1 LKGESLMNK
10 PYQIAAG
17 RAVQRVRQWAEE
29 KNPVVQLLLPMVEI
43 LALAKQ
49 GAGELMREAGLRM
62 MLLAIQ
68 QEADALTG
76 AKHQRGAD
84 RQAYRWSREDGFV
97 VVDGQKVPIQ
107 RGRLRGKNGGEVRL
121 GTYELFQQTRRLDEE
136 VWWKM
141 LRGLTT
147 RNYPLVTRS
156 FAEAYGIEKSA
167 TSERFIQASRDKLKG
182 LMERP
187 LGDLQLCAIVVDG
200 TPFKGRQMIAAI
212 GVGND
217 GKKTVL
223 GLREGATENATVV
236 RELLEDL
243 ARRGLDFSTPRLYVL
258 DGAKALHSA
267 VKRHAGEAAVIQRC
281 QAHKRRNVLEQLSDE
296 YQPGIERKLT
306 AAYAMVEYADA
317 RRALEQ
323 LHKELERINPSAA
336 RSLEEGM
343 EETLTLHK
351 LRVPELLRKS
361 LASTNIIESAFSVA
375 EELCRRVKRWREGDH
390 RERWAGS
397 ALLLAETKFR
407 RLKGYREVPQLLTA
421 LVHHGIKKGVAAQ
434 AKTA

>member
-1 LKGESLMNK
+1 MKK
-10 PYQIAAG
+10 PYQIAGG

-29 KNPVVQLLLPMVEI
+29 KNPVVQLMLPMVEI
-43 LALAKQ
+43 LTLAKR
-49 GAGELMREAGLRM
+49 GAGELVREAGLRM
-62 MLLAIQ
+62 ILLAIA
-68 QEADALTG
+68 QEAEALTG
-76 AKHQRGAD
+76 APHQQFPD
-84 RQAYRWSREDGFV
+84 RQAHRWSREDGFV
-97 VVDGQKVPIQ
+97 VVDGQKVPIE
-107 RGRLRGKNGGEVRL
+107 RRRLRGKNGGEIRL
-121 GTYELFQQTRRLDEE
+121 GTYELFQQTRPLEEE

-156 FAEAYGIEKSA
+156 FAQAYGIEKSA
-167 TSERFIQASRDKLKG
+167 TSERFIQASRDKLKE

-187 LGDLQLCAIVVDG
+187 LGEVKLCAIVIDG

-217 GKKTVL
+217 GKKVVL

-243 ARRGLDFSTPRLYVL
+243 ARRALDFSTPRLYVL
-258 DGAKALHSA
+258 DGAKALYTA
-267 VKRHAGEAAVIQRC
+267 VKRHAGEAALVQRC
-281 QAHKRRNVLEQLSDE
+281 QVHKRRNVLEQLPEE
-296 YQPGIERKLT
+296 YQAGIERKLL
-306 AAYAMVEYADA
+306 AAYGMVEHADA

-323 LHKELERINPSAA
+323 LHGELDRLNPSAA

-343 EETLTLHK
+343 EETLTVHK

-397 ALLLAETKFR
+397 ALLLAESKFR
-407 RLKGYREVPQLLTA
+407 RVRGHKEIPALLTA
-421 LVHHGIKKGVAAQ
+421 LADHGVRKGLAVKAR
-434 AKTA
+434 TA

>member
-1 LKGESLMNK
+1 MRK
-10 PYQIAAG
+10 PYQITGA
-17 RAVQRVRQWAEE
+17 RAVQRVRRWAE
-29 KNPVVQLLLPMVEI
+29 KDNPIVQLVLPMIEI

-49 GAGELMREAGLRM
+49 SAGELVREAGLRTI
-62 MLLAIQ
+62 LLAIAE
-68 QEADALTG
+68 EAAALTG
-76 AKHQRGAD
+76 KRHQQWPE
-84 RQAYRWSREDGFV
+84 RQAHRWSREGGFV
-97 VVDGQKVPIQ
+97 VVDGQKVPIERQ
-107 RGRLRGKNGGEVRL
+107 RLRSTSGGEVRL
-121 GTYELFQQTRRLDEE
+121 GTYELFQQTRTLDDD

-156 FAEAYGIEKSA
+156 FAQAYGIEKST
-167 TSERFIQASRDKLKG
+167 TSERFIQASRDKLQE

-187 LGDLQLCAIVVDG
+187 LGGLKLCAIVIDG
-200 TPFKGRQMIAAI
+200 TPFKGRQMIAAL
-212 GVGND
+212 GVGQD

-236 RELLEDL
+236 REMLEDL

-267 VKRHAGEAAVIQRC
+267 VKRQAGEAALIQRC
-281 QAHKRRNVLEQLSDE
+281 QVHKRRNVLDQLPDE
-296 YQPGIERKLT
+296 YQPGLDRQLL
-306 AAYAMVEYADA
+306 AAYAMTDYTEA
-317 RRALEQ
+317 RRALDQ
-323 LHKELERINPSAA
+323 IHRELDRINPSAG

-343 EETLTLHK
+343 EETLTVHK

-361 LASTNIIESAFSVA
+361 LSSTNLIESAFSVA
-375 EELCRRVKRWREGDH
+375 EDLCRRVKRWREGDH

-397 ALLLAETKFR
+397 ALLLAESKFR
-407 RLKGYREVPQLLTA
+407 RLKGYREIPLLVTA
-421 LVHHGIKKGVAAQ
+421 LADFPSKKGLAVK

>member
-1 LKGESLMNK
+1 MKK

-29 KNPVVQLLLPMVEI
+29 KNPAVQLVLPMVEI
-43 LALAKQ
+43 LTLAKQ
-49 GAGELMREAGLRM
+49 GAGELIRQTGLQLI
-62 MLLAIQ
+62 LLAMT
-68 QEADALTG
+68 QEMESLTG
-76 AKHQRGAD
+76 ARYERSPG
-84 RQAYRWSREDGFV
+84 RQARRWSREDGFV
-97 VVDGQKVPIQ
+97 VVDGQKVPLERQ
-107 RGRLRGKNGGEVRL
+107 RLRGRDGGEVRL
-121 GTYELFQQTRRLDEE
+121 GTYELFQQTRHLDDQ

-156 FAEAYGIEKSA
+156 FTEAYGIEKSA
-167 TSERFIQASRDKLKG
+167 ISERFIQASREKLKA

-187 LGDLQLCAIVVDG
+187 LSELKLCAMVIDG

-212 GVGND
+212 GVGID
-217 GKKTVL
+217 GEKTVL

-243 ARRGLDFSTPRLYVL
+243 AGRGLDFMTPKLYVL
-258 DGAKALHSA
+258 DGAKALSAA
-267 VKRHAGEAAVIQRC
+267 VKRHAGQDALIQRC
-281 QAHKRRNVLEQLSDE
+281 QVHKRRNVLDQLPDQ

-306 AAYAMVEYADA
+306 AAYAMTGEADA
-317 RRALEQ
+317 RRALDQ
-323 LHKELERINPSAA
+323 IHRELERINPSAA
-336 RSLEEGM
+336 RSLDEGM
-343 EETLTLHK
+343 EETLTVHK
-351 LRVPELLRKS
+351 LQMPEMLRKS

-397 ALLLAETKFR
+397 ALLLAESKFR
-407 RLKGYREVPQLLTA
+407 RVKGYKEIPKLLSTLA
-421 LVHHGIKKGVAAQ
+421 DHGRKGLASK

>member
-1 LKGESLMNK
+1 
-10 PYQIAAG
+10 
-17 RAVQRVRQWAEE
+17 
-29 KNPVVQLLLPMVEI
+29 VQLVLPMVEI
-43 LALAKQ
+43 LTLAKQ
-49 GAGELMREAGLRM
+49 GAGELIRQTGLQLI
-62 MLLAIQ
+62 LLAMT
-68 QEADALTG
+68 QEMEALTG
-76 AKHQRGAD
+76 ARYERSPG
-84 RQAYRWSREDGFV
+84 RQARRWSREDGFV
-97 VVDGQKVPIQ
+97 VVDGQKVPLERQ
-107 RGRLRGKNGGEVRL
+107 RLRGKDGGEVRL
-121 GTYELFQQTRRLDEE
+121 GTYEMFQQTRHLDDQ

-167 TSERFIQASRDKLKG
+167 ISERFIQASREKLKA

-187 LGDLQLCAIVVDG
+187 LSEWKLCAIVIDG

-212 GVGND
+212 GVGID

-243 ARRGLDFSTPRLYVL
+243 AGRGLDFMTPKLFVL
-258 DGAKALHSA
+258 DGAKALSAA
-267 VKRHAGEAAVIQRC
+267 VKRHAGQDALIQRC
-281 QAHKRRNVLEQLSDE
+281 QVHKRRNVLDQLPDE
-296 YQPGIERKLT
+296 YQAGIERKLI
-306 AAYAMVEYADA
+306 AAYAMTGEADA
-317 RRALEQ
+317 RRALDQ
-323 LHKELERINPSAA
+323 IHRELERINPSAA

-343 EETLTLHK
+343 EETLTVHK
-351 LRVPELLRKS
+351 VQMPEMLRKS

-375 EELCRRVKRWREGDH
+375 EELCRRVKRWRDGDH

-397 ALLLAETKFR
+397 ALLLAESKFR
-407 RLKGYREVPQLLTA
+407 RVKGYKEIPKLLSVLA
-421 LVHHGIKKGVAAQ
+421 DHGKQGLASK

>member
-1 LKGESLMNK
+1 MKK

-29 KNPVVQLLLPMVEI
+29 KNPGVQLVLPMIEI
-43 LALAKQ
+43 LTLAKQ
-49 GAGELMREAGLRM
+49 GAGELIRQTGLQLI
-62 MLLAIQ
+62 LLAMA
-68 QEADALTG
+68 QEVEALTG
-76 AKHQRGAD
+76 ARYERSPG
-84 RQAYRWSREDGFV
+84 RQAQRWSQEDGFV
-97 VVDGQKVPIQ
+97 VVDGQKVPLKRQ
-107 RGRLRGKNGGEVRL
+107 RLRGKDGGEVRL
-121 GTYELFQQTRRLDEE
+121 GTYELFQQTRNLDDQ

-167 TSERFIQASRDKLKG
+167 ISERFIQASREKLKA

-187 LGDLQLCAIVVDG
+187 LGELKLCAIIIDG

-243 ARRGLDFSTPRLYVL
+243 TGRGLDFMTPKLYVL
-258 DGAKALHSA
+258 DGAKALSAA
-267 VKRHAGEAAVIQRC
+267 VKRHAGQDALIQRC
-281 QAHKRRNVLEQLSDE
+281 QVHKRRNVMDQLPDE
-296 YQPGIERKLT
+296 YQPSIERKLI
-306 AAYAMVEYADA
+306 AAYAMTGEAEA
-317 RRALEQ
+317 RRALDQ
-323 LHKELERINPSAA
+323 IHRELERINPSAA

-343 EETLTLHK
+343 EETLTVHK
-351 LRVPELLRKS
+351 LQMPEMLRKS

-397 ALLLAETKFR
+397 ALLLAESKFR
-407 RLKGYREVPQLLTA
+407 RVKGYKDIPKLLSA
-421 LVHHGIKKGVAAQ
+421 LADHGKKGLASK

>member
-1 LKGESLMNK
+1 MKK

-17 RAVQRVRQWAEE
+17 RALQRVRQWAEE
-29 KNPVVQLLLPMVEI
+29 KNPVVQLMLPMVEI
-43 LALAKQ
+43 LTLAKR
-49 GAGELMREAGLRM
+49 GAGELVREAGLRM
-62 MLLAIQ
+62 ILLAIA
-68 QEADALTG
+68 QEAEALTG
-76 AKHQRGAD
+76 APHQQFPG
-84 RQAYRWSREDGFV
+84 RQAHRWSREDGFV
-97 VVDGQKVPIQ
+97 VVDGQKVPIE
-107 RGRLRGKNGGEVRL
+107 RRRLRGQNGGEVRL
-121 GTYELFQQTRRLDEE
+121 GTYELFQQTRPLEDE

-156 FAEAYGIEKSA
+156 FAQAYGIEKSA
-167 TSERFIQASRDKLKG
+167 TSERFIRASRDKLKE

-187 LGDLQLCAIVVDG
+187 LGELKLCAMVIDG

-212 GVGND
+212 GVGSD
-217 GKKTVL
+217 GKKIVL

-243 ARRGLDFSTPRLYVL
+243 ARRGLDFATPRLYVL
-258 DGAKALHSA
+258 DGAKALYAA
-267 VKRHAGEAAVIQRC
+267 VKRHAGEAALVQRC
-281 QAHKRRNVLEQLSDE
+281 QVHKRRNVLEQLPDE
-296 YQPGIERKLT
+296 YQPGIERKLL
-306 AAYAMVEYADA
+306 AAYAMADHADA
-317 RRALEQ
+317 RRALDQ
-323 LHKELERINPSAA
+323 IHRELERINPSAA

-343 EETLTLHK
+343 EETLTVHK

-407 RLKGYREVPQLLTA
+407 RLKGYKEISQLVSA
-421 LVHHGIKKGVAAQ
+421 LADYGIKKGLAR
-434 AKTA
+434 KERTA

>member
-1 LKGESLMNK
+1 MKK
-10 PYQIAAG
+10 PYQIGAC

-29 KNPVVQLLLPMVEI
+29 KNPTVQLMLPMIEI

-49 GAGELMREAGLRM
+49 GAGELVREAGLRVI
-62 MLLAIQ
+62 LLAIQ
-68 QEADALTG
+68 QEADAMTG
-76 AKHQRGAD
+76 ARHEHGPD
-84 RQAYRWSREDGFV
+84 RQALRWSREDGFV
-97 VVDGQKVPIQ
+97 VVDGQKVPIE
-107 RGRLRGKNGGEVRL
+107 RRRLRSKNGGEVRL
-121 GTYELFQQTRRLDEE
+121 GTYELFQQTRTLEDE

-156 FAEAYGIEKSA
+156 FAQAYGIEKSA
-167 TSERFIQASRDKLKG
+167 TSERFIQASRGKLKE

-187 LGDLQLCAIVVDG
+187 LGELKLCAIVIDG
-200 TPFKGRQMIAAI
+200 TPFKGREMMAAI

-236 RELLEDL
+236 RELLEDM

-267 VKRHAGEAAVIQRC
+267 VKRHAGEAALMQRC
-281 QAHKRRNVLEQLSDE
+281 QAHKRRNVLEQLPDE
-296 YQPGIERKLT
+296 YQPGIERKLA
-306 AAYAMVEYADA
+306 AAYGMVEYADA

-323 LHKELERINPSAA
+323 LHKELDRINPSAA

-343 EETLTLHK
+343 EETLTVHK

-397 ALLLAETKFR
+397 ALLLAESKFR
-407 RLKGYREVPQLLTA
+407 RLKGYREIPQLVTA
-421 LVHHGIKKGVAAQ
+421 LADHGIKKGLAVKAR
-434 AKTA
+434 TA

>member
-1 LKGESLMNK
+1 MKK
-10 PYQIAAG
+10 PYQIAVG
-17 RAVQRVRQWAEE
+17 RAVQRVRRWAEE
-29 KNPVVQLLLPMVEI
+29 ENPAVQLVLPMVEI

-49 GAGELMREAGLRM
+49 GAGELIREAGLQLI
-62 MLLAIQ
+62 LLAMA
-68 QEADALTG
+68 QEVEALTG
-76 AKHQRGAD
+76 TRYQRSPG
-84 RQAYRWSREDGFV
+84 RQAQRWSREAGFV

-107 RGRLRGKNGGEVRL
+107 RRRLRGKDGGEIRL
-121 GTYELFQQTRRLDEE
+121 GTYELFQQVRNLDEH

-156 FAEAYGIEKSA
+156 FANAYGIEKSA
-167 TSERFIQASRDKLKG
+167 ISDRFIQASRDKLKE

-187 LGDLQLCAIVVDG
+187 LGELKLCAMVLDG

-212 GVGND
+212 GVAED

-258 DGAKALHSA
+258 DGAKALSAA
-267 VKRHAGEAAVIQRC
+267 VKRHAGEAAVLQRC
-281 QAHKRRNVLEQLSDE
+281 QVHKRRNVLEQLPDE
-296 YQPGIERKLT
+296 YQPGIERRLI
-306 AAYAMVEYADA
+306 AAYAMTGEADA

-323 LHKELERINPSAA
+323 IHRELERINPSAA

-343 EETLTLHK
+343 EETLTVHK
-351 LRVPELLRKS
+351 LRMPEMLRKS

-397 ALLLAETKFR
+397 ALLLAESKFR
-407 RLKGYREVPQLLTA
+407 RVKGYKEIPQLLSA
-421 LVHHGIKKGVAAQ
+421 LANHGIKKGVASA

>member
-1 LKGESLMNK
+1 MRK

-29 KNPVVQLLLPMVEI
+29 KNPAVQLVLPMVEI
-43 LALAKQ
+43 LALAKE
-49 GAGELMREAGLRM
+49 GAGELIRQTGLQL
-62 MLLAIQ
+62 MLLAMT
-68 QEADALTG
+68 QEIEALTG
-76 AKHQRGAD
+76 ARYERSPG
-84 RQAYRWSREDGFV
+84 RQARRWSREDGFV
-97 VVDGQKVPIQ
+97 VVDGQKVPLQ
-107 RGRLRGKNGGEVRL
+107 RQRLRGKDGGEIRL
-121 GTYELFQQTRRLDEE
+121 GTYELFQQTHNLEDQ

-156 FAEAYGIEKSA
+156 FAKAYGIEKS
-167 TSERFIQASRDKLKG
+167 TISERFIQASREKLKA

-187 LGDLQLCAIVVDG
+187 LGELKLCAILIDG

-217 GKKTVL
+217 GQKTVL

-243 ARRGLDFSTPRLYVL
+243 AARGLDFATPKLYVL
-258 DGAKALHSA
+258 DGAKALSAA
-267 VKRHAGEAAVIQRC
+267 VKRHAGQDALIQRC
-281 QAHKRRNVLEQLSDE
+281 QVHKRRNVMEQLPDE
-296 YQPGIERKLT
+296 YQPSIERKLI
-306 AAYAMVEYADA
+306 AAYAMTAEVDA

-323 LHKELERINPSAA
+323 IHRELERINPSAA

-343 EETLTLHK
+343 EETLTVHK
-351 LRVPELLRKS
+351 LQMPEMLRKS
-361 LASTNIIESAFSVA
+361 LSSTNIIESAFSVA
-375 EELCRRVKRWREGDH
+375 EELCRRVKRWRDGDH

-397 ALLLAETKFR
+397 ALLLAESKFR
-407 RLKGYREVPQLLTA
+407 RVKGYKEMPNLLSA
-421 LVHHGIKKGVAAQ
+421 LANHGKKGLASKT
-434 AKTA
+434 KTA

>member
-1 LKGESLMNK
+1 MKK
-10 PYQIAAG
+10 PYQIAGG
-17 RAVQRVRQWAEE
+17 RAVQRVRKWAEE
-29 KNPVVQLLLPMVEI
+29 ENPAVQLVLPMIEI
-43 LALAKQ
+43 LTLAKQ
-49 GAGELMREAGLRM
+49 GAGELIREAGLQLI
-62 MLLAIQ
+62 LLAMG
-68 QEADALTG
+68 QEIEALTG
-76 AKHQRGAD
+76 ARYQRSPS
-84 RQAYRWSREDGFV
+84 RQARRWSCEEGFV

-107 RGRLRGKNGGEVRL
+107 RRRLRGKHGGEVRL
-121 GTYELFQQTRRLDEE
+121 GTYELFQQTRNLDDQ

-156 FAEAYGIEKSA
+156 FAQAYGIEKSA
-167 TSERFIQASRDKLKG
+167 ISERFIQASREKLKA

-187 LGDLQLCAIVVDG
+187 LGELKLCAIVIDG

-212 GVGND
+212 GVAQD

-243 ARRGLDFSTPRLYVL
+243 ARRGLDFSAPRLYVL
-258 DGAKALHSA
+258 DGAKALSAA

-281 QAHKRRNVLEQLSDE
+281 QVHKRRNVLAQLPEE
-296 YQPGIERKLT
+296 YQPGIERKLI
-306 AAYAMVEYADA
+306 AAYAMTGEADA
-317 RRALEQ
+317 RRALDQ
-323 LHKELERINPSAA
+323 IHRELERINPSAA
-336 RSLEEGM
+336 RSLDEGM
-343 EETLTLHK
+343 EETLTVHK
-351 LRVPELLRKS
+351 LRMPEMLRKS

-397 ALLLAETKFR
+397 ALLLAESKFR
-407 RLKGYREVPQLLTA
+407 RVKGYREIPQLVSA
-421 LVHHGIKKGVAAQ
+421 LANRGIKKGVASAT
-434 AKTA
+434 KTA

>member
-1 LKGESLMNK
+1 MRK

-17 RAVQRVRQWAEE
+17 RAVQRVRQWAE
-29 KNPVVQLLLPMVEI
+29 KNNPTVQLLLPMIEI
-43 LALAKQ
+43 LALAKRS
-49 GAGELMREAGLRM
+49 AGELVREAGLRVI
-62 MLLAIQ
+62 LLAMA
-68 QEADALTG
+68 QEAEALTG
-76 AKHQRGAD
+76 ARHQQSPD
-84 RQAYRWSREDGFV
+84 RQAHRWSREDGFV
-97 VVDGQKVPIQ
+97 VVDGQKVPIE
-107 RGRLRGKNGGEVRL
+107 RRRLRSKSGGEVRL
-121 GTYELFQQTRRLDEE
+121 GTYELFQQTRTLEDE

-156 FAEAYGIEKSA
+156 FARAYGIEKSA
-167 TSERFIQASRDKLKG
+167 NSERFIQASRDKLQE

-187 LGDLQLCAIVVDG
+187 LGEVKLCAIVVDG

-212 GVGND
+212 GVVND
-217 GKKTVL
+217 GQKTVL

-258 DGAKALHSA
+258 DGAKALHAA
-267 VKRHAGEAAVIQRC
+267 VKRHAGEAALIQRC
-281 QAHKRRNVLEQLSDE
+281 QVHKRRNVLEQLPDE
-296 YQPGIERKLT
+296 YQPGIERQLR
-306 AAYAMVEYADA
+306 AAYALVEYADA
-317 RRALEQ
+317 RRALDQ
-323 LHKELERINPSAA
+323 IHRELDRINPSAA

-343 EETLTLHK
+343 EETLTVHK

-361 LASTNIIESAFSVA
+361 LASTNLIESAFSVA
-375 EELCRRVKRWREGDH
+375 EDLCRRVKRWREGDH

-397 ALLLAETKFR
+397 ALLLAESKFR
-407 RLKGYREVPQLLTA
+407 RLRGYREVPQLLTA
-421 LVHHGIKKGVAAQ
+421 LADYGVKKGLVVR